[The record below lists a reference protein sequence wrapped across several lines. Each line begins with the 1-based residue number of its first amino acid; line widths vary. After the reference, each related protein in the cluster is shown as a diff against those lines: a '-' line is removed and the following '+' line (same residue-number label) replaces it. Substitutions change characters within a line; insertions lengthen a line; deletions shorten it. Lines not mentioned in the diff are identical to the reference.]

1 MNSQQPPPR
10 FSSGGGYQGF
20 GMHANNASAASSTI
34 FPNNDHE
41 YEEQYHIM
49 PEDQQQHQREQ
60 QQMMQGR
67 LSQEAHFQQKIAQ
80 SMLTQT
86 SQTNSTNNS
95 DEDLFGMDDVPVT
108 LMMNPPWEVHDTTA
122 PPPPPP
128 LDNSF
133 AAPQFPT
140 MDHHH
145 HVNENEYMQAN
156 ISNEHH
162 LPRMQ
167 SSSKNS
173 TRNTTAN
180 STNISNSNSTHS
192 NSSSNKRGVTFRTH
206 DEIHSWDEQLDQLK
220 HVDEEFFNVAHF
232 LLDVVNVGS
241 VVNVDDIPG
250 YFDSE
255 YDYEQQQCSNTMNHG
270 GGDDGGEG
278 EDTISILARMFT
290 FQCGGGQDVD
300 DFTRHGPPSQA
311 KVGGGGFDG
320 GPQQSSTLGGKNYT
334 LTKKLVQDFQL
345 AVKFRMENIETNDAL
360 SVGGG
365 MESTIV
371 ARTRDIARKI
381 EAYGLPGMPPPNGMT
396 APPTQP
402 YQEESSCGVG
412 SEDVVNGTVGYR
424 DDYGVDYNEGG
435 NEYVQEFDAP
445 KPEGTHKE
453 PHFFPIL
460 PTVDDEEVNRYG
472 MDENDRRFYSTY
484 GNIPTINEFSSKSN
498 SQSPFKSAR
507 KIFSTLIGSKT
518 SIPNEEQ
525 CQIRLKQIQR
535 EVGNAERMM
544 ESSRSNEVISA
555 CVNRINKLK
564 EEQRMYQIRKER
576 YKVHS
581 MMKANDSESVKKA
594 CRQRIHQLT
603 TELETIN
610 LEQYNDDLFGG
621 AGDKNRVM
629 AANVAN
635 ASGGEDHGWYERA
648 LQYVRENQSPSSYHN
663 PHADFYPYEPQQQPP
678 YQARYV
684 PDDYSRHYPEKQYAS
699 PRARRIPFSPRNGRP
714 YSQAGSQRRHAFP
727 DHYPY

>member
-1 MNSQQPPPR
+1 M
-10 FSSGGGYQGF
+10 
-20 GMHANNASAASSTI
+20 
-34 FPNNDHE
+34 
-41 YEEQYHIM
+41 
-49 PEDQQQHQREQ
+49 
-60 QQMMQGR
+60 
-67 LSQEAHFQQKIAQ
+67 
-80 SMLTQT
+80 
-86 SQTNSTNNS
+86 
-95 DEDLFGMDDVPVT
+95 
-108 LMMNPPWEVHDTTA
+108 
-122 PPPPPP
+122 
-128 LDNSF
+128 
-133 AAPQFPT
+133 
-140 MDHHH
+140 
-145 HVNENEYMQAN
+145 
-156 ISNEHH
+156 
-162 LPRMQ
+162 
-167 SSSKNS
+167 
-173 TRNTTAN
+173 
-180 STNISNSNSTHS
+180 
-192 NSSSNKRGVTFRTH
+192 
-206 DEIHSWDEQLDQLK
+206 
-220 HVDEEFFNVAHF
+220 AHF
-232 LLDVVNVGS
+232 LLNVVNVGS

-255 YDYEQQQCSNTMNHG
+255 YDYEQQQCNNTTKNN
-270 GGDDGGEG
+270 GDDEG

-300 DFTRHGPPSQA
+300 DFTGGSGVGQA
-311 KVGGGGFDG
+311 KVGGFDG
-320 GPQQSSTLGGKNYT
+320 GSQQQSSTLGGKKYT

-365 MESTIV
+365 MESAVV

-381 EAYGLPGMPPPNGMT
+381 EAYGLPGMPPTNGLT
-396 APPTQP
+396 SPPTQP
-402 YQEESSCGVG
+402 YLEESSCGVG
-412 SEDVVNGTVGYR
+412 SEDVVNGTVRYR
-424 DDYGVDYNEGG
+424 DDYGVDYYDEGG

-460 PTVDDEEVNRYG
+460 PTVDDEEVNHGGNG

-484 GNIPTINEFSSKSN
+484 GNIPTINEFSSKSK

-507 KIFSTLIGSKT
+507 KIVSTLIGSKT

-535 EVGNAERMM
+535 EIGNAERMM

-581 MMKANDSESVKKA
+581 MMKTNDSESVKKA

-621 AGDKNRVM
+621 AGDKNRAM
-629 AANVAN
+629 AANVAK

-648 LQYVRENQSPSSYHN
+648 LQYVRENQSP
-663 PHADFYPYEPQQQPP
+663 HADFYPYESQQQLP

-684 PDDYSRHYPEKQYAS
+684 PDDYSRHYPEKQYTS

-714 YSQAGSQRRHAFP
+714 YSQAGSPRRQAFP
-727 DHYPY
+727 NHYPY